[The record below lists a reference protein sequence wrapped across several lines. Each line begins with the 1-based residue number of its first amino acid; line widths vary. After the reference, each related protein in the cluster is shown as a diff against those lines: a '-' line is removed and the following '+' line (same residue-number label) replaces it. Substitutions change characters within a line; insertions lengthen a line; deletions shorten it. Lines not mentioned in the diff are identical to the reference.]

1 MHWDTCILHKKQ
13 QIVTQ
18 PTNRRGCNVSHFST
32 IKTKLRDK
40 GILLEALNLLQYN
53 VNEKQDLVIENPSHA
68 EEHPVMNA
76 CIAVAPDIG
85 FCWNEQTQS
94 YDLYSDEQTW
104 SLNVPPNRFVD
115 KVTQQYARM
124 TIHHTMKEEGWQ
136 VEEEW
141 EMDDNSIEL
150 TVTRWV

>member
-1 MHWDTCILHKKQ
+1 MHWDMCISHKKQ

-124 TIHHTMKEEGWQ
+124 TVHHTMKEEGWQ